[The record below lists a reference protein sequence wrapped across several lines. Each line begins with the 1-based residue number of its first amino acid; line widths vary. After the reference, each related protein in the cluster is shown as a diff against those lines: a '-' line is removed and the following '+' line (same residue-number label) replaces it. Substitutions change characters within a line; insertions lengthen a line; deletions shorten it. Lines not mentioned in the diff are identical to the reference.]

1 MNGNNF
7 PKEDSIE
14 FVTIYRSLYIL
25 KKKFDKYKDD
35 ISKIYT
41 KYFIKD
47 KNTFNNFRFKT
58 IKISSFKPLLEQIC
72 NSISMSIIKISSLN
86 ELFVSDLVSQK
97 FRQEKLKES
106 IDQIYSYIT
115 DKLKKYNDIFFNK
128 KIKPAIEINNKNN
141 NTEDFTNDYTIIEYN
156 KNGELIYN
164 YDQMKEMNKKYSSVL
179 KDHEIKI
186 EKEYELNEKENDI
199 LYIETLPLLIADFI
213 QENPKYNI
221 INTELNDNE
230 LNKEIKNLFD
240 GDILKKLERNNRNLK
255 RQVNILYINN
265 EMKLQELFNQQIG
278 IEKNI
283 KLYNDILNEK
293 KKSGDDIKYIEDF
306 LSKLNEER
314 KKIEMKIKEEEN
326 KEESISNNIHH
337 KRNINSISNISTN
350 SNITKTN
357 LTRTKIVKFKINL
370 TQSNEEQKIINSLK
384 EIFDFYVNQH
394 YPMASAPT
402 FDEIAFRRKNLD
414 LAEFSKF
421 CVEFEIP
428 IAKQKLTELFKKNS
442 SNRRDMSFNEFKNS
456 LEKLA
461 QAMNDSKKENL
472 LHKIKLYNELLVKFK
487 DSNDIIRD
495 FKRRSIYSHENDLN
509 NPNKNNIRNSH
520 RLTTHRASIIFD
532 NKKKLYENEL
542 KEAQNELDKLKHL
555 SHKKIFDEFIK
566 FLGLNDPKSYR
577 KKMKGFIIPF
587 HDMTERVL
595 EYKGGYKYKKI
606 SRDDIIEKMKK
617 DLEKFKNNENK
628 LNNYHLKKLREQK
641 EKEDKKNEL
650 YEKRMKEF
658 KEDKKRKI
666 AILREEEKKEK
677 ERIEKS
683 KLKPE
688 DIQKQKELEE
698 EKEREIE
705 REKEKREL
713 EIKAAEEKRKE
724 EEKKIEEE
732 KKKNVFSYDRIEKS
746 EINDINLNEDLNKD
760 LFIEDDS
767 QNSDEEILNIYG
779 NKKNNLERKNKES
792 SYNNIQNKN
801 EEEYINNIKSNL
813 ENNNLEEENVLI
825 TQPGNKNIVLFKNKN
840 SFNKRNQSLDLD
852 VKNNKLTISTD
863 KHNMKNKKKMSFP
876 LYTDN
881 NIIENY
887 SDNNLIDPFHKN
899 SKNERKSNSQTF
911 IMAGENVI
919 KENRRQIS
927 AYYGQNSNNNI
938 PTLITNPNNDKE
950 YNKKRQLLFSGRF
963 KNKNLKNQMIENS
976 KMIKKIE
983 IMRNKGND
991 NDLFMKKK

>member
-14 FVTIYRSLYIL
+14 FVTVYRSLYIL

-47 KNTFNNFRFKT
+47 KNTLNNFRFKT
-58 IKISSFKPLLEQIC
+58 IKISSFKPLLQQIC
-72 NSISMSIIKISSLN
+72 NSINMSIIKISSLN

-240 GDILKKLERNNRNLK
+240 GDILKKLEKNNRNLK
-255 RQVNILYINN
+255 RQINLLYINN

-357 LTRTKIVKFKINL
+357 ITRTKMVKFKINL
-370 TQSNEEQKIINSLK
+370 TQFNEEQKMINSLK

-442 SNRRDMSFNEFKNS
+442 SNRKDMSFNEFKNS

-461 QAMNDSKKENL
+461 QAMNDSKKESL

-698 EKEREIE
+698 EKEREIQ

-746 EINDINLNEDLNKD
+746 EINEINLNEELNKD

-852 VKNNKLTISTD
+852 IKNNKLTISTD
-863 KHNMKNKKKMSFP
+863 KRNMKNKKKMSFP

-887 SDNNLIDPFHKN
+887 SDNNLIAPFHKN

-938 PTLITNPNNDKE
+938 PTLITNPNDDKE

-963 KNKNLKNQMIENS
+963 KNQNLKNQMIENS

>member
-255 RQVNILYINN
+255 KQVNLLYINN

-306 LSKLNEER
+306 LYKLNEER

-326 KEESISNNIHH
+326 KEESISNNIHN
-337 KRNINSISNISTN
+337 KKNINSISNISTN

-370 TQSNEEQKIINSLK
+370 TQSNEEQKMINSLK

-442 SNRRDMSFNEFKNS
+442 SNRKDMSFNEFKNS

-461 QAMNDSKKENL
+461 EAMNDSKKESL
-472 LHKIKLYNELLVKFK
+472 LHKIKLYNELLIKFK

-628 LNNYHLKKLREQK
+628 LNNYHLKKIREQK

-732 KKKNVFSYDRIEKS
+732 KKKNEFSYDRIEKS
-746 EINDINLNEDLNKD
+746 EINDINLNEELNKD

-852 VKNNKLTISTD
+852 IKNNKLTISTD
-863 KHNMKNKKKMSFP
+863 KHNIKNKKKMSFP
-876 LYTDN
+876 LYSEN

-919 KENRRQIS
+919 KENRKQIS
-927 AYYGQNSNNNI
+927 AYYGHNSNNNI
-938 PTLITNPNNDKE
+938 PTLITNPNVDKE

-976 KMIKKIE
+976 KMIKKNE

-991 NDLFMKKK
+991 NDLFIKKK

>member
-357 LTRTKIVKFKINL
+357 LTRSKIVKFKINL

-461 QAMNDSKKENL
+461 QAMNDSKKESL

-852 VKNNKLTISTD
+852 VKNNKLTISSD

>member
-357 LTRTKIVKFKINL
+357 VTRTKMVKFKINL
-370 TQSNEEQKIINSLK
+370 TQFNEEQKMINSLK

-442 SNRRDMSFNEFKNS
+442 SNRKDMSFNEFKNS

-461 QAMNDSKKENL
+461 EAMNDSKKESL

-963 KNKNLKNQMIENS
+963 KNQNLKNQMIENS

>member
-1 MNGNNF
+1 MSTNIL
-7 PKEDSIE
+7 PKEESVE
-14 FVTIYRSLYIL
+14 FIILYRSLYIL
-25 KKKFDKYKDD
+25 KKKFEKYKED

-41 KYFIKD
+41 KYFVKD
-47 KNTFNNFRFKT
+47 KNNYNNIRCKI
-58 IKISSFKPLLEQIC
+58 IKISSFKSLLQQIC
-72 NSISMSIIKISSLN
+72 NLVNMSIIKISSLN

-97 FRQEKLKES
+97 IQQERFNES
-106 IDQIYSYIT
+106 IDQIYNYIS
-115 DKLKKYNDIFFNK
+115 DNLKKYNEIFFNK
-128 KIKPAIEINNKNN
+128 KIKPIIEINKIDNINEDL
-141 NTEDFTNDYTIIEYN
+141 TEYYPIVEYN
-156 KNGELIYN
+156 KKGDLICY
-164 YDQMKEMNKKYSSVL
+164 YDQMKEKNKKYSSVL
-179 KDHEIKI
+179 KSHEITL

-199 LYIETLPLLIADFI
+199 LYIETLPVLIADFI
-213 QENPKYNI
+213 QENPKYII
-221 INTELNDNE
+221 INSDVNDNE
-230 LNKEIKNLFD
+230 LNNEIKNLFD
-240 GDILKKLERNNRNLK
+240 GNILKKVERENKILK
-255 RQVNILYINN
+255 REINLPHINN
-265 EMKLQELFNQQIG
+265 EMRLQELLNQQLG

-283 KLYNDILNEK
+283 KLYQDLLNEK
-293 KKSGDDIKYIEDF
+293 KKSGHDIKYIEDF
-306 LSKLNEER
+306 LSKLNEEK
-314 KKIEMKIKEEEN
+314 KKINEKIKEEEN
-326 KEESISNNIHH
+326 KEQNNNHQKKNIYSIS
-337 KRNINSISNISTN
+337 SISTN

-357 LTRTKIVKFKINL
+357 LTKSKTVKFKITLNEL
-370 TQSNEEQKIINSLK
+370 REEQKMINSLK
-384 EIFDFYVNQH
+384 EIFDFYANQH

-402 FDEIAFRRKNLD
+402 FDEIAFRKINLD

-428 IAKQKLTELFKKNS
+428 ITKQKMSELFKKNT
-442 SNRRDMSFNEFKNS
+442 SNRKDMSFTEFKNS
-456 LEKLA
+456 LEKIA
-461 QAMNDSKKENL
+461 QAMNDSKKEKL
-472 LHKIKLYNELLVKFK
+472 LHKIKLYKEILGKFK
-487 DSNDIIRD
+487 DTNDIIQD
-495 FKRRSIYSHENDLN
+495 FKRKSIYIHENDIN

-520 RLTTHRASIIFD
+520 RLTTHKASILFD

-542 KEAQNELDKLKHL
+542 KEAQNELDKLKKL
-555 SHKKIFDEFIK
+555 SYKGVFDEFIK
-566 FLGLNDPKSYR
+566 FIGFDDPKIYR

-628 LNNYHLKKLREQK
+628 LNNYHLKKIREQK

-732 KKKNVFSYDRIEKS
+732 KKKNEFSYDRIEKS
-746 EINDINLNEDLNKD
+746 EINDINLNEELNKD

-876 LYTDN
+876 LYIDN

-927 AYYGQNSNNNI
+927 AYYGHNSNNNI
-938 PTLITNPNNDKE
+938 PTLITNPNVDKE

-991 NDLFMKKK
+991 NDLFIKKK

>member
-677 ERIEKS
+677 ERIEKR

>member
-442 SNRRDMSFNEFKNS
+442 SNRKDMSFNEFKNS

-461 QAMNDSKKENL
+461 EAMNDSKKESL

>member
-792 SYNNIQNKN
+792 SYNNIQNDN

-852 VKNNKLTISTD
+852 VKNNKLTISSD

>member
-255 RQVNILYINN
+255 KQVNLLYINN

-306 LSKLNEER
+306 LYKLNEER

-326 KEESISNNIHH
+326 KEESISNNIHN
-337 KRNINSISNISTN
+337 KKNINSISNISTN

-370 TQSNEEQKIINSLK
+370 TQSNEEQKMINSLK

-442 SNRRDMSFNEFKNS
+442 SNRKDMSFNEFKNS

-461 QAMNDSKKENL
+461 EAMNDSKKESL
-472 LHKIKLYNELLVKFK
+472 LHKIKLYNELLIKFK

-628 LNNYHLKKLREQK
+628 LNNYHLKKIREQK

-732 KKKNVFSYDRIEKS
+732 KKKNEFSYDRIEKS
-746 EINDINLNEDLNKD
+746 EINDINLNEELNKD

-852 VKNNKLTISTD
+852 IKNNKLTISTD
-863 KHNMKNKKKMSFP
+863 KHNIKNKKKMSFP
-876 LYTDN
+876 LYSEN

-919 KENRRQIS
+919 KENRKQIS
-927 AYYGQNSNNNI
+927 AYYGHNSNNNI
-938 PTLITNPNNDKE
+938 PTLITNPNVDKE

-991 NDLFMKKK
+991 NDLFIKKK